1 MIDDTPSV
9 PPPLLNSDIA
19 AATLSTLLECTAE
32 IVIILAPDQTI
43 RFASPTLTNL
53 LGHPPSLVVN
63 RSIYEFVHQDDHDPL
78 QQHLATLIDYQCQ
91 RQPIRV
97 RLQHVEGGWRIFEFR
112 CCNYRPQAAVEGIVI
127 SGYDVT
133 ALLAADYALRNNQ
146 LRYHQLLELAPM
158 LIMISSFPEGII
170 RYCNPTGARIFGVA
184 DPAELINQPF
194 TAFLSGEEHHLI
206 RERRNMLRNGQLLQP
221 VRYHIYARDQVV
233 RVVEVQGVLIEGTGE
248 TQVLTIGHDVTD
260 RVEAE
265 RQLNLRARVLS
276 QIHEAVIVTD
286 RSGVIVY
293 LNEMAAYLYGVQPEA
308 MIDQPLSRLFTA
320 EPLPY
325 QPMQPAVQSVSTGWR
340 GELIHRLPD
349 GRAIIVDVS
358 IDPLYHDELA
368 NGGTLIVVRDI
379 TARKQA
385 EERLR
390 LLESVVVNTNDAVI
404 ILDAEPLH
412 APGPFIRYANA
423 ACSRLTGYATN
434 ELIGRSLRILH
445 GPATDLATLHHLWV
459 AMEQQ
464 QPVRLELLY
473 YTRAGEPIWVD
484 LSLSPVTDEY
494 GKATHFIALHRDIS
508 AHKLATFLEHDRS
521 DILALLL
528 QHAPV
533 TAVLDRLVNLIERQR
548 PNWLVWAE
556 LDGYA
561 AAASKPLAD
570 AAELI
575 GSRLRQI
582 MARHNPKKPI
592 TFDLRTHG
600 DQLGHLSVSGG
611 WIWPLPKANGMLA
624 IFHQQSDWS
633 SESDQ
638 TLLRVATELFNLIA
652 DHANLNAQLH
662 YQVRYDALTGLP
674 NRNLLQERI
683 ELALRDARERRH
695 IVALLFIDLD
705 GFKQVNDSLGHP
717 IGDRFLKHVSNAFAA
732 CARPQ
737 DTLGRMGG
745 DEFLL
750 LMPDL
755 PDARLADIA
764 AQRLLDALQTP
775 FLHDGHELR
784 LTASIGISLFPRD
797 GVDVVSLLKNA
808 DSAMHRAKE
817 LKRSGFLHYRPEHS
831 RRAHT
836 RLALEAQLRHAI
848 ERGELAVYYQPQY
861 DLVSE
866 GIISVEALVRWHHPQ
881 RGPIAPSEFVPI
893 AEQSDLIIEIGSW
906 VLREAC
912 RQAMVWQQA
921 GYPLLRISVNVSA
934 RQLLRPEFVAEVAA
948 VLHTTGLP
956 AQYLELE
963 ITEGVMLDDPIYAA
977 RQIDQLRHMGVR
989 IALDDFGT
997 GYSSLAYLRQ
1007 LRLDALKIDQAF
1019 VRAIDEQHGMVT
1031 NSRALLRAIINLAHS
1046 LGLAVVAEGVETD
1059 EQRAALLSMGCD
1071 VLQGYLIAHPI
1082 PADEV
1087 WPTIMRL
1094 QGRHPPTD

>member
-1 MIDDTPSV
+1 MIDDTASAPS
-9 PPPLLNSDIA
+9 PLLKGDVV
-19 AATLSTLLECTAE
+19 AATLNTLLECIAE
-32 IVIILAPDQTI
+32 IVIILAPDHTI
-43 RFASPTLTNL
+43 RFASPSLTNL
-53 LGHPPSLVVN
+53 LGHPQSLVVN
-63 RSIYEFVHQDDHDPL
+63 RSLYDFVHADDHDLL
-78 QQHLATLIDYQCQ
+78 QQHLSQLNDRPCQ
-91 RQPIRV
+91 LQPIRA
-97 RLQHVEGGWRIFEFR
+97 RLQHAEGGWRIFELR
-112 CCNYRPQAAVEGIVI
+112 CCNRQHQPEMGGII
-127 SGYDVT
+127 LSGYDVT
-133 ALLAADYALRNNQ
+133 ALLAADYALRNNEF
-146 LRYHQLLELAPM
+146 RYRQLLELAPL
-158 LIMISSFPEGII
+158 LIIISNFPEGII
-170 RYCNPTGARIFGVA
+170 RYCNPAGARIFGVD
-184 DPAELINQPF
+184 DPAELVNQPL
-194 TAFLSGEEHHLI
+194 TEFLSGEDHDLM
-206 RERRNMLRNGQLLQP
+206 RKRRQALRNGQLLQP
-221 VRYHIYARDQVV
+221 ARYRIYARDQMV
-233 RVVEVQGVLIEGTGE
+233 RVVEMQGTLIEGSGE
-248 TQVLTIGHDVTD
+248 IQVLTIGYDVTD

-276 QIHEAVIVTD
+276 QINEAVIVTD
-286 RSGVIVY
+286 RSGAIVY

-308 MIDQPLSRLFTA
+308 IIGQPLSRLFTA
-320 EPLPY
+320 ESLPH
-325 QPMQPAVQSVSTGWR
+325 QPVQPSVQSASLCWR

-349 GRAIIVDVS
+349 GRAMMVDIS
-358 IDPLYHDELA
+358 IDPLHHDELV
-368 NGGTLIVVRDI
+368 NGGALIVVRDI

-390 LLESVVVNTNDAVI
+390 LLESVVVHTNDAVL

-445 GPATDLATLHHLWV
+445 GPATDPAMLNRLWV
-459 AMEQQ
+459 AMEQH
-464 QPVRLELLY
+464 QPARLELLY

-484 LSLSPVTDEY
+484 VSLSPVTDNY

-508 AHKLATFLEHDRS
+508 AQKLAAFLEHDRS
-521 DILALLL
+521 EMFALLL
-528 QHAPV
+528 QHASV
-533 TAVLDRLVNLIERQR
+533 TAVLNRLVKLIERQR

-556 LDGYA
+556 LDGHA
-561 AAASKPLAD
+561 TAASQPLAD
-570 AAELI
+570 ETAQI
-575 GSRLRQI
+575 GRRLRQI
-582 MARHNPKKPI
+582 VARHNQKAPI
-592 TFDLRTHG
+592 TLDLHAHW
-600 DQLGHLSVSGG
+600 DQLRHLRVSSG
-611 WIWPLPKANGMLA
+611 WIWPLAGTHGILA
-624 IFHQQSDWS
+624 IFHPQTDWL

-638 TLLRVATELFNLIA
+638 MLLRVVTELFNLIA

-683 ELALRDARERRH
+683 DLALRDAREHRH

-775 FLHDGHELR
+775 FLYDGHELR

-797 GVDVVSLLKNA
+797 GVDGVTLLKNA

-817 LKRSGFLHYRPEHS
+817 LKRSSFLHYRPEHS
-831 RRAHT
+831 RLAHT
-836 RLALEAQLRHAI
+836 RLALETHLRRAL
-848 ERGELAVYYQPQY
+848 ERRELAVYYQPQY

-866 GIISVEALVRWHHPQ
+866 GITSVEALVRWHHPH
-881 RGPIAPSEFVPI
+881 RGPIAPGEFVPI

-912 RQAMVWQQA
+912 RQAIAWQQA

-934 RQLLRPEFVAEVAA
+934 RQLLRSEFVAEVAA
-948 VLHTTGLP
+948 VLHATGLP

-1019 VRAIDEQHGMVT
+1019 VRAIDEQHGIVT

-1046 LGLAVVAEGVETD
+1046 LGLAVIAEGVETD
-1059 EQRAALLSMGCD
+1059 RQRAALLSMGCD
-1071 VLQGYLIAHPI
+1071 VLQGYLIAHPV

-1094 QGRHPPTD
+1094 QGRHTPTD

>member
-9 PPPLLNSDIA
+9 PPPLLNCDIA

-368 NGGTLIVVRDI
+368 NGGALIVVRDI